1 MPVQLARHCTHV
13 SHLAAP
19 PNTVAAIWQSAV
31 ATRVCCNASTRHPTT
46 ISKTLGSTAPPQHHS
61 KRQLTRAWRGCSR
74 GCGCCAPPAHTPARQ
89 AGSTYCWVDLITVA
103 CWRYAAVLLPPILLL
118 RDNGN
123 KPGSISDCSPAAG
136 MRTGRFTT
144 MLAASQSSFRLTHA
158 KPTDSR
164 SPWRS
169 DQGRSGRTPP
179 GSSPGQL
186 SSALECSCRP
196 MAQVFYSSRYLR
208 AAGIFTKGNRHW

>member
-1 MPVQLARHCTHV
+1 M
-13 SHLAAP
+13 
-19 PNTVAAIWQSAV
+19 
-31 ATRVCCNASTRHPTT
+31 
-46 ISKTLGSTAPPQHHS
+46 
-61 KRQLTRAWRGCSR
+61 
-74 GCGCCAPPAHTPARQ
+74 
-89 AGSTYCWVDLITVA
+89 DLITVA
-103 CWRYAAVLLPPILLL
+103 CWKYAAALLPPILLL
-118 RDNGN
+118 RESGN

-144 MLAASQSSFRLTHA
+144 MLAASQSGFRLTHA

-208 AAGIFTKGNRHW
+208 AAGIFTKGNHHWGVWGVEALAGLDKAPASLHPTPNCQSSPSSHTHGQNPTCVSSV